1 MPEDLDSN
9 FPPAS
14 QKPEPKKTAK
24 TEKVTE
30 VPEQSLTDRLL
41 QLAGDSFILLRVNDG
56 KPGGFCAAFVPGNGA
71 YKIGYDGFVSAVQKN
86 YQVVDITAEEWESL

>member
-1 MPEDLDSN
+1 
-9 FPPAS
+9 
-14 QKPEPKKTAK
+14 
-24 TEKVTE
+24 
-30 VPEQSLTDRLL
+30 
-41 QLAGDSFILLRVNDG
+41 VNDG